1 MIKLSKDLKKN
12 MNIWREEKFKYRNA
26 NSETEST
33 EDVRDKRDA
42 YTNKE

>member
-1 MIKLSKDLKKN
+1 MLKLSKDIKKN
-12 MNIWREEKFKYRNA
+12 MNIWREEKFKYRNGS
-26 NSETEST
+26 SERKST